1 MEGTNP
7 LSLEAIAIPP
17 TSDKPPIGIIVM
29 LHGWG
34 ANSRDLAPLA
44 SLLNFPDFL
53 FLFADAP
60 FPHPQVREGRMW
72 YDLNSPDYQ
81 KLPES
86 QEILTSWLR
95 SLEGSTG
102 VPLERTVL
110 SGFSQG
116 GAMTLDVGLR
126 LPLAG
131 LVSMSGYLH
140 CEPQPMG
147 DRLPPTL
154 IMHGTEDPVVPLSAA
169 HQARSV
175 FQALGVAVQYRE
187 WRMGHSILP
196 EQMEVMQRFIEEIF
210 EEIFPTSV
218 ESNIN
223 KP

>member
-1 MEGTNP
+1 MEGTIP

-17 TSDKPPIGIIVM
+17 THDGPPTGIIVM

-34 ANSRDLAPLA
+34 ANSQDLAPLA
-44 SLLNFPDFL
+44 SMLNFPDFL

-60 FPHPQVREGRMW
+60 FPHPQVPGGRMW
-72 YDLNSPDYQ
+72 YNLNTPDYQ

-86 QEILTSWLR
+86 QEILIDWLR
-95 SLEGSTG
+95 SLEASTS
-102 VPLERTVL
+102 VPLSRTVL

-140 CEPQPMG
+140 GEPEPTG

-154 IMHGTEDPVVPLSAA
+154 IMHGTDDPVVPLSAA
-169 HQARSV
+169 NQVCQV
-175 FQALGVAVQYRE
+175 FQALGVSVQYRE
-187 WRMGHSILP
+187 FPMAHTILP
-196 EQMEVMQRFIEEIF
+196 EQMEVMQTFIQ
-210 EEIFPTSV
+210 EIFPSSKST
-218 ESNIN
+218 NMN

>member
-1 MEGTNP
+1 MFRSEGRVP
-7 LSLEAIAIPP
+7 LSLEAITIPP
-17 TSDKPPIGIIVM
+17 KSGKPPTGIIVM

-34 ANSRDLAPLA
+34 ANCQDLAPLA
-44 SLLNFPDFL
+44 PMLNFPDFL

-60 FPHPQVREGRMW
+60 FPHPQVPGGRMW

-86 QEILTSWLR
+86 QDILTAWLR

-102 VPLERTVL
+102 IPLSRTLL

-116 GAMTLDVGLR
+116 GAMTLDVGLQ

-140 CEPQPMG
+140 CEPQPQG
-147 DRLPPTL
+147 DRFAPTL
-154 IMHGTEDPVVPLSAA
+154 IMHGTDDPIVPVSAA
-169 HQARSV
+169 YQVREV
-175 FQALGVAVQYRE
+175 FQALGVPVQYQE
-187 WRMGHSILP
+187 FPMGHSIVP
-196 EQMEVMQRFIEEIF
+196 EQLQVMQTFIEA
-210 EEIFPTSV
+210 IFPTF
-218 ESNIN
+218 EPTYMN